1 MTHATLSNKI
11 NMDISDIIVLF
22 AKVICIN
29 GFKNILVPLKTL
41 RRAIWGPGPPSE
53 FGGSEKWNGIKI
65 DNLSLSAPLQIWK
78 PNYSCV

>member
-11 NMDISDIIVLF
+11 KKWKPIQEYMDISDIIF

-41 RRAIWGPGPPSE
+41 RRAIATWGVRGGVSPSPPR
-53 FGGSEKWNGIKI
+53 
-65 DNLSLSAPLQIWK
+65 NLVFQK
-78 PNYSCV
+78 REME